1 MLSRLP
7 SDVSRQGTTG
17 PPTGTGA
24 RAYVDPRLALDAGH
38 ILIRAARRPFAL
50 NVQDA
55 RKERQVEKT
64 KVEFVELPPQGLSVE
79 ALASMLA
86 VSSAEVIKELFMK
99 GIMVTVNQV

>member
-1 MLSRLP
+1 M
-7 SDVSRQGTTG
+7 
-17 PPTGTGA
+17 
-24 RAYVDPRLALDAGH
+24 
-38 ILIRAARRPFAL
+38 
-50 NVQDA
+50 
-55 RKERQVEKT
+55 EKT